1 MIITIGAIITG
12 LYLTAISYFKTE
24 LDDDYEEWDSETCTP

>member
-1 MIITIGAIITG
+1 MIISVGAIITG
-12 LYLTAISYFKTE
+12 IYLTAISYFKTK

>member
-12 LYLTAISYFKTE
+12 IYLTAISYFKTK